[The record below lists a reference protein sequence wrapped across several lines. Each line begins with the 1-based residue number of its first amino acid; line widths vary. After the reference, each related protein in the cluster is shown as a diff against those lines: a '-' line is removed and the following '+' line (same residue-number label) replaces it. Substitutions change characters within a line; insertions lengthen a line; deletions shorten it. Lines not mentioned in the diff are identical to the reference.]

1 MVLEALDSGPGFD
14 PALLDSVLDP
24 FFTTKDGGT
33 GLGLPIVSSII
44 NSHGGEIRLANGP
57 EGGALV
63 RILLPAAEP
72 EKPEEPEI
80 PAAAAEAQSAPAESG
95 EAAARPAD
103 DRENGTPE
111 PGKES

>member
-1 MVLEALDSGPGFD
+1 MAARSGWPTA
-14 PALLDSVLDP
+14 PKV
-24 FFTTKDGGT
+24 
-33 GLGLPIVSSII
+33 
-44 NSHGGEIRLANGP
+44 
-57 EGGALV
+57 ALV

-72 EKPEEPEI
+72 EKPEEPEEPEI

-111 PGKES
+111 PGKDS